1 MKLASYHRCGAL
13 NFAVA
18 YKTNILLCLN
28 TICLLLP
35 HVKYASRLESLSL
48 YSVQKIYFAIIIK

>member
-18 YKTNILLCLN
+18 YKTNIKLCFY
-28 TICLLLP
+28 TICLLLRRM
-35 HVKYASRLESLSL
+35 KYASHLESLSL
-48 YSVQKIYFAIIIK
+48 YRVQKIYFAIIIK

>member
-18 YKTNILLCLN
+18 YKPNIKLCLY
-28 TICLLLP
+28 TICLLL
-35 HVKYASRLESLSL
+35 HYMKYTSRLESLRL
-48 YSVQKIYFAIIIK
+48 YSVQKILLCHNN